1 MPRARACYFAMR
13 GSLLCTMLAA
23 GLNLAFQRCSV
34 FCALVEVSTKI
45 LIHKCLRRW
54 RFRAPVFILAARRS
68 SARAEPAVT
77 RPWRR
82 GPLLGTSPRRITP
95 VLAVP
100 RGHLGFCAR
109 AWQISEDSIA
119 TSAQQRELNLRVA
132 EAPEALV
139 TSGVASRQAVRH
151 QSASKGRSAAAA
163 LWHRKSAAAAHPL
176 ALWPADA
183 RR

>member
-34 FCALVEVSTKI
+34 FCALVEVSTTP

-54 RFRAPVFILAARRS
+54 RFRAPVFSRCQAS

-95 VLAVP
+95 VLAV
-100 RGHLGFCAR
+100 REGTSVFCAR

>member
-34 FCALVEVSTKI
+34 FCALVEVSTTP

-54 RFRAPVFILAARRS
+54 RFRAPVLFSLPGGQVL
-68 SARAEPAVT
+68 EPSPPS

-82 GPLLGTSPRRITP
+82 APPRMPHDNSRAGCAARAP
-95 VLAVP
+95 
-100 RGHLGFCAR
+100 GFCAR

>member
-1 MPRARACYFAMR
+1 MPRARACYFAMEVC
-13 GSLLCTMLAA
+13 SLCTLLAA
-23 GLNLAFQRCSV
+23 GLNLAFHRCSV
-34 FCALVEVSTKI
+34 FCALVDVSSTA
-45 LIHKCLRRW
+45 LIHKCLRRRW
-54 RFRAPVFILAARRS
+54 RRAPVLFSLPGVKY
-68 SARAEPAVT
+68 RAEAAVT
-77 RPWRR
+77 RPSRR
-82 GPLLGTSPRRITP
+82 VTLLGTSPRRITP

-163 LWHRKSAAAAHPL
+163 LWHRKSAAAAHPV

>member
-1 MPRARACYFAMR
+1 MPRARACYFAMEVC
-13 GSLLCTMLAA
+13 SLCTLLAA
-23 GLNLAFQRCSV
+23 GLNLAFHRCSV
-34 FCALVEVSTKI
+34 FCALVDVSSTA
-45 LIHKCLRRW
+45 LIHKCLPSMA
-54 RFRAPVFILAARRS
+54 FRAPVFILAARRQVS
-68 SARAEPAVT
+68 SRARRHASFAACNTPRDVSQTDNSRAGCAARA
-77 RPWRR
+77 
-82 GPLLGTSPRRITP
+82 PRF
-95 VLAVP
+95 LCE
-100 RGHLGFCAR
+100 G
-109 AWQISEDSIA
+109 WQISEDSIA

>member
-1 MPRARACYFAMR
+1 MPRSRACYFAMEVC
-13 GSLLCTMLAA
+13 SLCTLLAA
-23 GLNLAFQRCSV
+23 GLNCVSPLQRLLRVGGGLKHSTNPQMLASMAFLGPGFYSRCQ
-34 FCALVEVSTKI
+34 A
-45 LIHKCLRRW
+45 
-54 RFRAPVFILAARRS
+54 S

-77 RPWRR
+77 RPSRR
-82 GPLLGTSPRRITP
+82 VTLLGTSPRRITH

-163 LWHRKSAAAAHPL
+163 LWHRKSAAAGHPL